1 MPKNRLP
8 AKRPRLLSGEQ
19 GVLAEHLAEL
29 RGRIRLLMWIS
40 GLCCTA
46 MAVLGGMLVT
56 GFLDWVFHFDDAG
69 TRLLLGLALLGL
81 SSWMAW
87 RQLIAPLRLP
97 LSSLFLAA
105 RVEGRFPG
113 LKNRILSAV
122 EFLEHQLDTKNGS
135 PELQQAVVG
144 QALDDLQR
152 IEPADILESRGVRN
166 LSLAGAF
173 VSLVVATVAIL
184 HPLEAATSVQRLI
197 FPFANVPWPRSVE
210 LKLVRADL
218 TPIPYHPD
226 QPLLIAEGETLDF
239 YIINTRGRLPERV
252 WFEYRKE
259 GNDTLLREPLRQTT
273 LRDEKGISQDAA
285 IINRIA
291 TQGKLSFRASGGDD
305 DVMPFYLLEAVT
317 PPHVKSLQVIVTPP
331 AYSRQP
337 TMVLPF
343 GVGHVQGLLGTRID
357 ITGSADE
364 PLKSARLRIGDQP
377 AVLIPL
383 DEDQHQWNVQF
394 EIKEVAA
401 THYWFELTGTH
412 GFTDREAVRYEL
424 RGMADTVPEV
434 SIETPM
440 TDVLLTA
447 DAELPVSILAKDDLG
462 LKSLRISYLVGD
474 DEVVREIPLFDRE
487 SVRTDQTEP
496 AILNESPAEI
506 SAPIGPQRQQVEH
519 LWKMSAIDLPLTTGT
534 RIVFRAE
541 ATDDYDLGLPH
552 LGKSI
557 PRTITI
563 VSRDEK
569 QKELAARVTD
579 LLEELQK
586 SSELQKRAR
595 QQTQELQTQ
604 LDKVGELRS
613 EDVDQL
619 HRAELDQRQAASRLL
634 HPVDGV
640 ESQTRQLLKEFQENR
655 VSDAATEQRLEN
667 VAGELSRLEREEL
680 PSAEQALTR
689 AAKIAE
695 EFTRQSSDRT
705 SSPAAKSDPSATQK
719 SPADLLEKPRSSLPG
734 ENSPAENSRVEPAS
748 APDSGQDP
756 DSAPDQSKPMP
767 EDWAN
772 AENKPASVAT
782 SEPQP
787 TSPAEKA
794 LKAALAEAQS
804 QQTRS
809 LETLTELQESLSEWR
824 DRRDTTKDLNS
835 VMTEQEKVQQEAA
848 ELAQQTQSKSAAELT
863 PQERAELNKL
873 AARQRRVADQ
883 VDQFRKQLD
892 KTVESLKKNDPDSAD
907 KLNAVE
913 QELQQQS
920 TASDLQQAAD
930 HIAENQMG
938 AAAAIQQAAM
948 DELQE
953 IERMM
958 KRQPDQDTEQAL
970 KRTQESLEEFQQL
983 RAEQENLADQFQQMN
998 RDEDSQES
1006 QQQQQ
1011 EELIG
1016 KQEELEERM
1025 AKAERKLEQLRL
1037 RGAAD
1042 AAHRARKRLNQ
1053 MMKNIQEEADGEDL
1067 QEAMDEALD
1076 DLEQVER
1083 ELVLEKRIA
1092 QDRLAFEQLEKIADQ
1107 LKSMRS
1113 RHENILNETER
1124 LADAL
1129 LDRESFSR
1137 GQLKTLKDMA
1147 ETERSL
1153 QFEAERM
1160 AEGMT
1165 TAEVFSL
1172 VLKRLGRSLKLVA
1185 NSLEER
1191 NTSAATQALE
1201 RDAIQKIDL
1210 LLTVLKQEQKK
1221 QDQQPEPPEKPESLA
1236 SEPEEEPDKKPEN
1249 AQPPGDLLPQL
1260 AQLKLL
1266 KSLQEEYLE
1275 RTQRLDTFRD
1285 HQGNLPESMLA
1296 EKLELARE
1304 QAELADLTR
1313 NLISSTQQRQPD
1325 QDAGS
1330 APADETHQPQ
1340 LPNQE

>member
-1 MPKNRLP
+1 M
-8 AKRPRLLSGEQ
+8 
-19 GVLAEHLAEL
+19 
-29 RGRIRLLMWIS
+29 
-40 GLCCTA
+40 
-46 MAVLGGMLVT
+46 
-56 GFLDWVFHFDDAG
+56 
-69 TRLLLGLALLGL
+69 
-81 SSWMAW
+81 
-87 RQLIAPLRLP
+87 
-97 LSSLFLAA
+97 
-105 RVEGRFPG
+105 
-113 LKNRILSAV
+113 
-122 EFLEHQLDTKNGS
+122 
-135 PELQQAVVG
+135 
-144 QALDDLQR
+144 QR

-166 LSLAGAF
+166 LSLSAAF
-173 VSLVVATVAIL
+173 VSLVVATVTLL
-184 HPLEAATSVQRLI
+184 HPLEAATSLQRLM

-210 LKLVRADL
+210 LNLVRADL

-226 QPLLIAEGETLDF
+226 QPLRIAEGETLDF

-259 GNDTLLREPLRQTT
+259 GTETVLREPLRQTT

-317 PPHVKSLQVIVTPP
+317 PPHVESLQVIVTPP

-337 TMVLPF
+337 IQVLPP

-383 DEDQHQWNVQF
+383 DEDQRQWNVPF
-394 EIKEVAA
+394 EIKEVVA

-424 RGMADTVPEV
+424 RGIADTVPEV

-462 LKSLRISYLVGD
+462 LRSLRISYLIGD
-474 DEVVREIPLFDRE
+474 DELVREIPLFDRE
-487 SVRTDQTEP
+487 SLRTDEVTLSQ
-496 AILNESPAEI
+496 SPAEI
-506 SAPIGPQRQQVEH
+506 SEPIGPQRQQVEY
-519 LWKMSAIDLPLTTGT
+519 LWKMSAIASPLAAGT

-541 ATDDYDLGLPH
+541 ATDDYDLGQPH

-569 QKELAARVTD
+569 QKELVARVTD

-613 EDVDQL
+613 QDVDQL

-640 ESQTRQLLKEFQENR
+640 ESQTRQLLKEFRDNR

-667 VAGELSRLEREEL
+667 LAGELSRLEQEEL

-689 AAKIAE
+689 ASKIAE
-695 EFTRQSSDRT
+695 EFTRQSSDPT
-705 SSPAAKSDPSATQK
+705 SSSAVDSDPTAAQK
-719 SPADLLEKPRSSLPG
+719 SPPDLTKSPRSSLPG
-734 ENSPAENSRVEPAS
+734 ENSPAENSPPEHSLAENPHAEPTS
-748 APDSGQDP
+748 APD
-756 DSAPDQSKPMP
+756 PDQSKPMP
-767 EDWAN
+767 ENGATE
-772 AENKPASVAT
+772 ENKPASLAT
-782 SEPQP
+782 PEPQS

-794 LKAALAEAQS
+794 LKAALADAQS
-804 QQTRS
+804 QQTRA

-824 DRRDTTKDLNS
+824 DRRDTNKDLNS
-835 VMTEQEKVQQEAA
+835 VMSEQEKVQQEAA
-848 ELAQQTQSKSAAELT
+848 ELAQQTQSKSPAELT

-873 AARQRRVADQ
+873 AAKQRRVADQ

-892 KTVESLKKNDPDSAD
+892 KTAESLKKNDPDTAE

-938 AAAAIQQAAM
+938 AAAAIQQNAM
-948 DELQE
+948 GELQE

-983 RAEQENLADQFQQMN
+983 RTEQENLADQFQQMN
-998 RDEDSQES
+998 PQEDSQEA
-1006 QQQQQ
+1006 QQQR
-1011 EELIG
+1011 EELLG

-1042 AAHRARKRLNQ
+1042 AAHRARKRLNE
-1053 MMKNIQEEADGEDL
+1053 MMKNIQEAQDGEDL
-1067 QEAMDEALD
+1067 QEAMDEAMDEALD
-1076 DLEQVER
+1076 DLEQVEQ

-1113 RHENILNETER
+1113 RHENVLNETER

-1129 LDRESFSR
+1129 RDRESFSR

-1160 AEGMT
+1160 AQGMT

-1172 VLKRLGRSLKLVA
+1172 VLKRLGRSLKLA
-1185 NSLEER
+1185 ADSLEER
-1191 NTSAATQALE
+1191 NTSAETQTLE

-1210 LLTVLKQEQKK
+1210 LLAVLKQEQKK
-1221 QDQQPEPPEKPESLA
+1221 QGEQPEPPEKRENLA
-1236 SEPEEEPDKKPEN
+1236 SEPEEQPDQKPEN
-1249 AQPPGDLLPQL
+1249 AQPPSDLLPQL
-1260 AQLKLL
+1260 AQIKLL

-1285 HQGNLPESMLA
+1285 HQGNLPQSMLA

-1313 NLISSTQQRQPD
+1313 NLISNTQQRQPD

-1330 APADETHQPQ
+1330 VPADESRQPQ
-1340 LPNQE
+1340 SPSRESPQPD

>member
-8 AKRPRLLSGEQ
+8 AKRPRVLSGEQ
-19 GVLAEHLAEL
+19 GVLTEHLAEL

-40 GLCCTA
+40 GLCCTV
-46 MAVLGGMLVT
+46 MALLGGMLVT
-56 GFLDWVFHFDDAG
+56 GFLDWIFHFDDAG
-69 TRLLLGLALLGL
+69 TRLVLGLGLLGL

-122 EFLEHQLDTKNGS
+122 EFLEHQLDTKTGS

-173 VSLVVATVAIL
+173 VSLVVATVTFL
-184 HPLEAATSVQRLI
+184 HPLEAATSVQRLM

-218 TPIPYHPD
+218 TPIPCSPD
-226 QPLLIAEGETLDF
+226 QPLLIAEGDTLDF

-259 GNDTLLREPLRQTT
+259 GNETLLREPLRQTT
-273 LRDEKGISQDAA
+273 LRDEKGISHDAA

-291 TQGKLSFRASGGDD
+291 TPGKLSFRASGGDD
-305 DVMPFYLLEAVT
+305 DVMPFYLIEAVT
-317 PPHVKSLQVIVTPP
+317 PPHVESLQVIVTPP

-337 TMVLPF
+337 IQVLSP

-357 ITGSADE
+357 LTGSADE

-383 DEDQHQWNVQF
+383 DEDQRQWNVQF
-394 EIKEVAA
+394 EIKEVVA

-434 SIETPM
+434 SVEAPM

-462 LKSLRISYLVGD
+462 LKSLRISYLVGE

-487 SVRTDQTEP
+487 SVRTDQIEP
-496 AILNESPAEI
+496 ATLNESPAEI
-506 SAPIGPQRQQVEH
+506 SEPIGPQRQQVEY
-519 LWKMSAIDLPLTTGT
+519 LWKMSDIDLPLTAGT

-579 LLEELQK
+579 LLEELQQ
-586 SSELQKRAR
+586 SSELQKRAW

-604 LDKVGELRS
+604 LDKVGELRPQ
-613 EDVDQL
+613 DVDQL

-667 VAGELSRLEREEL
+667 LAGELSRLEQEEL

-689 AAKIAE
+689 AAKITE

-705 SSPAAKSDPSATQK
+705 SSSSVDSDPSAAQK
-719 SPADLLEKPRSSLPG
+719 SPPDLPAPPRSSSPG
-734 ENSPAENSRVEPAS
+734 EHSPAENSREEPAS
-748 APDSGQDP
+748 APDSGQDQAP
-756 DSAPDQSKPMP
+756 DSEPDQSKPMP
-767 EDWAN
+767 QDGPN
-772 AENKPASVAT
+772 HENKPASVAT
-782 SEPQP
+782 SKPQS
-787 TSPAEKA
+787 TSPAKKA

-835 VMTEQEKVQQEAA
+835 VISEQEKVQKEAA
-848 ELAQQTQSKSAAELT
+848 ELTQQTLAKSDADLT
-863 PQERAELNKL
+863 TQERAELNKL

-883 VDQFRKQLD
+883 IDQFRKQLD
-892 KTVESLKKNDPDSAD
+892 KTAEALKKNDPDSAE

-913 QELQQQS
+913 QELRQQS

-930 HIAENQMG
+930 LIAGNLMG
-938 AAAAIQQAAM
+938 DAATIQQTAM
-948 DELQE
+948 EELQE

-958 KRQPDQDTEQAL
+958 KRQPAQDTEQAL

-983 RAEQENLADQFQQMN
+983 RNEQENLADQFQQTN
-998 RDEDSQES
+998 PQEDSQEA
-1006 QQQQQ
+1006 QQQQ
-1011 EELIG
+1011 EELLG

-1042 AAHRARKRLNQ
+1042 AAHRARKRLNE
-1053 MMKNIQEEADGEDL
+1053 MMKNIQEAQDGEDL
-1067 QEAMDEALD
+1067 QEAMDEVLD
-1076 DLEQVER
+1076 DLEQIER

-1107 LKSMRS
+1107 LKSIRS
-1113 RHENILNETER
+1113 RQENVLNETER
-1124 LADAL
+1124 LGDAL
-1129 LDRESFSR
+1129 LDGELLIRA
-1137 GQLKTLKDMA
+1137 QLETLIDMVK
-1147 ETERSL
+1147 TERSL
-1153 QFEAERM
+1153 QVEAERM
-1160 AEGMT
+1160 AQGMT

-1172 VLKRLGRSLKLVA
+1172 VLKRLGRSLKLA
-1185 NSLEER
+1185 ADSLKEQ
-1191 NTSAATQALE
+1191 NVSAATQALE

-1210 LLTVLKQEQKK
+1210 LLTVLKQEQK
-1221 QDQQPEPPEKPESLA
+1221 QQGKPPEKPENLA
-1236 SEPEEEPDKKPEN
+1236 SEPEDQPDQKPEN
-1249 AQPPGDLLPQL
+1249 AQPPSDLLPQL

-1313 NLISSTQQRQPD
+1313 NLISNTQQRQPD

-1330 APADETHQPQ
+1330 APANE
-1340 LPNQE
+1340 